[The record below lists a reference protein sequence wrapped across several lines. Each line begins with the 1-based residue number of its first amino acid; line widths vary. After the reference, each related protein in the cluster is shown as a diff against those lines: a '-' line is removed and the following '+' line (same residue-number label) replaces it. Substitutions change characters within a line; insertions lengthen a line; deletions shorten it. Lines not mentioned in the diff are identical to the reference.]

1 MAQKRSALELEGPE
15 PRWEEHANPGREL
28 EHLEP
33 VWEPVPGW
41 EPDRAALDLEDP
53 RWEDP
58 DRQSQIRTTR
68 ASRALVDA
76 CNGSRKSCVR
86 LEVKR
91 PRTHGDANVL

>member
-1 MAQKRSALELEGPE
+1 MAPKRLALELEHPE

-41 EPDRAALDLEDP
+41 EPDRSALELEEP

-58 DRQSQIRTTR
+58 DSQIRATR
-68 ASRALVDA
+68 TSRALV
-76 CNGSRKSCVR
+76 RCVHWFEKKLR
-86 LEVKR
+86 A
-91 PRTHGDANVL
+91 P